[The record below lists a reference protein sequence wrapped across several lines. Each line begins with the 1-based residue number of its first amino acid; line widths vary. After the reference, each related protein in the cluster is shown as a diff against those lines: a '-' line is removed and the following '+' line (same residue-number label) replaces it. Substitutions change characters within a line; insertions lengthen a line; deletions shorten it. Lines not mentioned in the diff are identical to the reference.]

1 MKSLIIAIL
10 AIIAVT
16 ISTTSCVKLS
26 EEVSIERIEQPAIE
40 VDSIAVPSWIQSMN
54 HHTFPTSEANV

>member
-26 EEVSIERIEQPAIE
+26 EEVSIERIELPAIE
-40 VDSIAVPSWIQSMN
+40 VDSIYIPPWDTIPEPPYIPDIGS
-54 HHTFPTSEANV
+54 